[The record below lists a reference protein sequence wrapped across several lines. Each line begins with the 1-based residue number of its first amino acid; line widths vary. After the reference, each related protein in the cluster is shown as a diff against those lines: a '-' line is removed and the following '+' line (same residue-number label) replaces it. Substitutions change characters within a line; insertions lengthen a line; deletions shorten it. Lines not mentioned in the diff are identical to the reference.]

1 LCGSE
6 AERLD
11 VVYDKV
17 VLNLR
22 RLDHLFAQ
30 HVDDFDGEAGG
41 GRGGGEFVVAGDE
54 VVFLIGDVGEGDVQ
68 DLAVVGGVD
77 EDDVDRGAPVGD
89 AGFQEG

>member
-1 LCGSE
+1 MCGSE

-41 GRGGGEFVVAGDE
+41 GDEILDIHDGHSLAEMGRG
-54 VVFLIGDVGEGDVQ
+54 
-68 DLAVVGGVD
+68 
-77 EDDVDRGAPVGD
+77 
-89 AGFQEG
+89 

>member
-1 LCGSE
+1 VVLLCGSE

-41 GRGGGEFVVAGDE
+41 GRGGGELVVAGDPSSFFSGTPE
-54 VVFLIGDVGEGDVQ
+54 RVMSKTW
-68 DLAVVGGVD
+68 
-77 EDDVDRGAPVGD
+77 PS
-89 AGFQEG
+89 